1 MFAYSSSSLVLST
14 CLQYLDYL
22 TKFIVLPRG
31 VRVAAAPNQLLDLE
45 DGRLGFRLSGTT
57 DCVVVDGEIERTIG
71 MADALRAIIEL
82 KKAVSERDLKQA
94 VAELISADLHATALR
109 PFAVV
114 TDLKDDW
121 RFLWLRGERTIR
133 VLRVPEPSAADPF
146 ASRRCASLFLRRLL
160 AEGTGEA
167 AERRQ
172 AIQLLEALP
181 ISIAKRKKL
190 SPVKERAGH
199 ADECDAATHGSD
211 SDEDDVDGPGWDE
224 EDRRQVLFRQVRQM
238 IRHTPWL
245 QEVCRPPLL
254 SHGGM
259 SAEVRG
265 MFG

>member
-1 MFAYSSSSLVLST
+1 MSLGVPTL
-14 CLQYLDYL
+14 LQYLDFL
-22 TKFIVLPRG
+22 TKLLVLPRG
-31 VRVAAAPNQLLDLE
+31 LRVAAAPNQLLDLE
-45 DGRLGFRLSGTT
+45 DGRLGFKLSGTT

-121 RFLWLRGERTIR
+121 RFMWLRGERTIR
-133 VLRVPEPSAADPF
+133 VLRAPAPSAADPF

-160 AEGTGEA
+160 ADGTGEA
-167 AERRQ
+167 AERQQ
-172 AIQLLEALP
+172 ATQLLEALP
-181 ISIAKRKKL
+181 IPIAKRKKL
-190 SPVKERAGH
+190 SPVKERTGRG
-199 ADECDAATHGSD
+199 DEFESAAPLSD
-211 SDEDDVDGPGWDE
+211 SDEDDVDGPGWGE

-254 SHGGM
+254 SSGM
-259 SAEVRG
+259 SAEARS